1 MVGSVLTGLVDV
13 SELPQQLITRVDV
26 VTGGA
31 SAGYGSDALA
41 GVVNFVL
48 DTKFTGLKSEISG
61 GMSNYGM
68 TATTASTSP
77 PVRDSQAAASF

>member
-1 MVGSVLTGLVDV
+1 V
-13 SELPQQLITRVDV
+13 PPP
-26 VTGGA
+26 
-31 SAGYGSDALA
+31 GYGSDALA

-77 PVRDSQAAASF
+77 PVRDSQAAAVILKSAARRITTTGC